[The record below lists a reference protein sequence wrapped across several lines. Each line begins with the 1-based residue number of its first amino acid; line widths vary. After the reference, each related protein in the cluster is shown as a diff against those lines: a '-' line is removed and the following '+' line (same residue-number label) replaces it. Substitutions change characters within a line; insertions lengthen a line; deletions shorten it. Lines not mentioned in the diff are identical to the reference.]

1 LSAPAAAGTRVAI
14 VTGAARGIGLGIARR
29 LAAAAHAVALLD
41 RDGSGAEQS
50 AAAMRSEG
58 ANALGLACDVAR
70 YDEVEQA
77 VSAACERLGPPDVLV
92 NNAGTRHRARL
103 EDLSLRD
110 WNDELAVNLSGAFHC
125 TQIVGRRML
134 ARGAGCIVNIA
145 SLSAT
150 IGHPLRGAYSPTK
163 AGILGLTG
171 LTAVEWGPRGV
182 RCNAISPGIIVSP
195 AHEDVYA
202 DAALREGRRA
212 FVPLGRLG
220 SPEDIGDVVVF
231 LASDAARFVNG
242 VNLPVDGGT
251 SQGLIS
257 LIPTI
262 GPDGAHLRAA
272 RDGLLP
278 RD

>member
-1 LSAPAAAGTRVAI
+1 VSAQTRVAL

-29 LAAAAHAVALLD
+29 LAAAGYVVALLD
-41 RDGSGAEQS
+41 RDGASAERS
-50 AAAMRSEG
+50 AAAMRGDG
-58 ANALGLACDVAR
+58 ANALGFACDVAR
-70 YDEVEQA
+70 YDA
-77 VSAACERLGPPDVLV
+77 VDSAVAAACERLGPPDVLV

-103 EDLSLRD
+103 EDLSLSD
-110 WNDELAVNLSGAFHC
+110 WNDEVAVNLSGAFHC
-125 TQIVGRRML
+125 TQVAGRRML
-134 ARGAGCIVNIA
+134 ARKAGCIVNIA

-150 IGHPLRGAYSPTK
+150 SGHPLRGAYSPTK
-163 AGILGLTG
+163 AGILGLTA

-195 AHEDVYA
+195 AHDDVYT
-202 DAALREGRRA
+202 DEALREGRRA

-262 GPDGAHLRAA
+262 GPDGAHLAAA
-272 RDGLLP
+272 RDALLP
-278 RD
+278 RG